1 MAFRTGRYEPNDKM
15 IDRKVILDNV
25 IKALPEGHDL
35 VPLPK
40 LNVPT
45 PAGMG
50 FQKVYFGAR
59 CDCGTSAVLSVEV
72 ANDRTESDLES
83 AMPAILDRLMK
94 QKASFRNMSCR
105 SHESLRSGQFK

>member
-1 MAFRTGRYEPNDKM
+1 M

-25 IKALPEGHDL
+25 IKALPEDHDL

-72 ANDRTESDLES
+72 ANDRTEADLES
-83 AMPAILDRLMK
+83 AMPAILDRLMQAEIQL
-94 QKASFRNMSCR
+94 QKNVMPVPSKPQVRPIQIESR
-105 SHESLRSGQFK
+105 STANFTSIP

>member
-1 MAFRTGRYEPNDKM
+1 M
-15 IDRKVILDNV
+15 IGRKVILDNV

-35 VPLPK
+35 VPLPR

-72 ANDRTESDLES
+72 ANDRTEADLES

-105 SHESLRSGQFK
+105 SHQSLRSGQFK